1 MEKFAKVFE
10 IDKYQVLFVL
20 GSDGDKNPVLR
31 FETRVDAGAL
41 TSSITFSAGDAQAS
55 WAQARESFNLI
66 DLGYARA
73 VLAKALGLLEQKH

>member
-41 TSSITFSAGDAQAS
+41 TSSITFSRRRAGKLGTSERRFQSDRTRI
-55 WAQARESFNLI
+55 RE
-66 DLGYARA
+66 G
-73 VLAKALGLLEQKH
+73 GTC